1 MEGGVYNS
9 RRGSIYVSTDSEVV
23 WQSIAMASSLALAP
37 SDTRRVLLWAN
48 PVPLE
53 CGIVA
58 PADKTASKS
67 QTLSLHVSTGIVM
80 AGKFDF
86 SLSPYIVCIDV
97 CSW

>member
-1 MEGGVYNS
+1 MEGGVYNI
-9 RRGSIYVSTDSEVV
+9 RTGSEVV
-23 WQSIAMASSLALAP
+23 WQSIAMASSPAP

-67 QTLSLHVSTGIVM
+67 QTLSLHVSTGWYSM
-80 AGKFDF
+80 AGNFDF
-86 SLSPYIVCIDV
+86 LLSPCMVCTGV
-97 CSW
+97 YSW